1 MLDAAVVAWTVALA
15 EVVVVVMLMLVVAES
30 GEYELGVFR

>member
-1 MLDAAVVAWTVALA
+1 MLDAAVVAWIVALA